1 MPKRNPVHMAAQ
13 RERIVRAAIVCI
25 SEKGI
30 DRTSIARICEQAKLS
45 TGALYV
51 HFRNKDEII
60 SEALRLGTMTEAM
73 LSSDWATF
81 KADIVDLDS
90 QMGFDVATAARARLH
105 LYAECAHPGPLH
117 DLLKPQLL
125 NSLSVLVEHIQ
136 RMVDNGNVV
145 LKMSAVQTALSIGAF
160 VDGMLWIALSSDRS
174 LEELKADLSAGL
186 DCFVAGNSKA
196 S

>member
-1 MPKRNPVHMAAQ
+1 MPKRDAAHMNMQ

-30 DRTSIARICEQAKLS
+30 ERTSIVNICQQAKLS
-45 TGALYV
+45 AGALYV

-60 SEALRLGTMTEAM
+60 AEALRFGTMTSTM
-73 LSSDWATF
+73 LSLEWATF
-81 KADIVDLDS
+81 KSDIVSLDS
-90 QMGFDVATAARARLH
+90 QMGFDISTAARARLH

-117 DLLKPQLL
+117 DLLKPQILR
-125 NSLSVLVEHIQ
+125 SLSVLVEHLQ
-136 RMVDNGNVV
+136 NMSDNGRVS
-145 LKMSAVQTALSIGAF
+145 LKMSPMQTALSIGAF

-174 LEELKADLSAGL
+174 LDELKMDISVGL
-186 DCFVAGNSKA
+186 DCFVDEPRQS